1 MFKLT
6 AIKEKSV
13 GKMFG
18 IGGSSGS
25 SGAASAAAAA
35 QNQSTKQMIDFLK
48 QQQSVSKPIQD
59 KALRQYE
66 QAVYGQPTTE
76 QLLQRAQGSGLYDA
90 LLSGQEEAAMR
101 AQSAAGNL
109 RGGGTL
115 AGVGRVQNQAL
126 LQSFANEQNRE
137 QQRLSNLSNLSGMG
151 PNYTGQIAG
160 GINQMGTNTAQGII
174 AEAQNKAAGQ
184 QAGFGNLMGLGQLG
198 LGAYSAGLFSDDRLK
213 ANIEHTGYENGI
225 PTYQWEWNEKAADLN
240 LYGKSYGTLASE
252 VEKVRPDAVSVKDGF
267 KVVNYDMIGVK
278 HGDQ

>member
-13 GKMFG
+13 GKIFG
-18 IGGSSGS
+18 IGGSSSS

-59 KALRQYE
+59 QALKDY
-66 QAVYGQPTTE
+66 AAMVNDPTAALE
-76 QLLQRAQGSGLYDA
+76 KVKQGGLYES
-90 LLSGQEEAAMR
+90 LLSGQEEAALR
-101 AQSAAGNL
+101 AQSAAGSL

-115 AGVGRVQNQAL
+115 ANVGNVQNQAL
-126 LQSFANEQNRE
+126 LNAYGTQLQGL
-137 QQRLSNLSNLSGMG
+137 QNLSSMG
-151 PNYTGQIAG
+151 GNYTGQIAG

-174 AEAQNKAAGQ
+174 AEAQNKAASQ

-213 ANIEHTGYENGI
+213 TNIEHTGYENGI
-225 PTYQWEWNEKAADLN
+225 PTYKWEWNEKAADLS
-240 LYGKSYGTLASE
+240 LHGKSYGTLASE

-267 KVVNYDMIGVK
+267 KVVNYEMIGVK